1 MSDARLRHAA
11 AIVQTIKA
19 GMMKSGMVLAGVLLV
34 VAGCASNDYVWR
46 KEGVSD
52 SRVDA
57 DRAACQQASNMSRG
71 SFEASNRGQV
81 GPGVDAAMRRSDQSM
96 TCMRDR
102 GYELVPAR

>member
-1 MSDARLRHAA
+1 
-11 AIVQTIKA
+11 
-19 GMMKSGMVLAGVLLV
+19 MVLAGVLLML
-34 VAGCASNDYVWR
+34 AGCMSDSYVWR
-46 KEGVSD
+46 KEGAD
-52 SRVDA
+52 PGRVDA

-102 GYELVPAR
+102 GYDLVPAR

>member
-1 MSDARLRHAA
+1 
-11 AIVQTIKA
+11 
-19 GMMKSGMVLAGVLLV
+19 MMKSGMVLAGVLLV
-34 VAGCASNDYVWR
+34 LAGCASDNYVWR
-46 KEGVSD
+46 KEGASE
-52 SRVDA
+52 SRVEA

-96 TCMRDR
+96 TCMRNR